1 MDIFDR
7 KNLAPMLIDEMRDPF
22 DSNDYIYEI
31 KWDGIRSISYL
42 DKNIDIRSRNGML
55 LISIFPEL
63 ENIYKQV
70 KNKCVID
77 GELVILKNAIP
88 DFYEV
93 SRRLTMKNQFKINLA
108 ADRYPASII
117 AFDILYYKDKDIT
130 MLPLLERKKYLE
142 DVLIENDLICFSR
155 FIELYGTQLF
165 NVVKEKKLEGI
176 VAKRKD
182 SIYRTGKTT
191 KDWIKCKVLDSED
204 CVICGYIIKE
214 KGMTSFIIAQYD
226 IETLIYKGHVSLG
239 ASLRTLNRY
248 KYKIIDQSPFK
259 YPLKGHENAVWIE
272 PELVCIIESMP
283 TEREGYRLPVFRGI
297 REDKAPLDCQL
308 K

>member
-7 KNLAPMLIDEMRDPF
+7 KNIAPMLIDEMTDPF

-42 DKNIDIRSRNGML
+42 DKNTDIRSRNGNCL
-55 LISIFPEL
+55 VSTFPEL
-63 ENIYKQV
+63 EGLYKQV
-70 KNKCVID
+70 NQKCIID
-77 GELVILKNAIP
+77 AELVILKNAIP

-93 SRRLTMKNQFKINLA
+93 SRRLIMKNQFKIRLA
-108 ADRYPASII
+108 TDKYPSSLI
-117 AFDILYYKDKDIT
+117 AYDILYYKDKDIT

-142 DVLIENDLICFSR
+142 DVIVENDIICVSR
-155 FIELYGTQLF
+155 YVELYGTQLF
-165 NVVKEKKLEGI
+165 EMVKEKGLEGI

-182 SIYRTGKTT
+182 STYRIGKTT
-191 KDWIKCKVLDSED
+191 KDWIKCKVLYTED
-204 CVICGYIIKE
+204 CIICGYVIKE

-226 IETLIYKGHVSLG
+226 IDTLIYKGHVSLG
-239 ASLRTLNRY
+239 VSLKTLNRY
-248 KYKIIDQSPFK
+248 KYKIIDKSPFK

-272 PELVCIIESMP
+272 PKLVCIIESMP
-283 TEREGYRLPVFRGI
+283 TDREGYRLPVFRGI
-297 REDKAPLDCQL
+297 REDKTPIECQL